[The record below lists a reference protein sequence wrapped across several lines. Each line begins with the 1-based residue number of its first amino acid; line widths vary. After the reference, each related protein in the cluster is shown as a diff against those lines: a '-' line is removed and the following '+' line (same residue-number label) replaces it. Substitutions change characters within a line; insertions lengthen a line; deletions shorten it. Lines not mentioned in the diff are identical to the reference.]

1 MMTFTSLD
9 LINERNTRLLREVR
23 AERFRGRS
31 RKDREP
37 RPVARRI
44 TELFQQRLTTGQ
56 ETAAEEA

>member
-1 MMTFTSLD
+1 MTFTSLD
-9 LINERNTRLLREVR
+9 LISERNTRLLREVR

-44 TELFQQRLTTGQ
+44 RKLFQQRLTTGQ